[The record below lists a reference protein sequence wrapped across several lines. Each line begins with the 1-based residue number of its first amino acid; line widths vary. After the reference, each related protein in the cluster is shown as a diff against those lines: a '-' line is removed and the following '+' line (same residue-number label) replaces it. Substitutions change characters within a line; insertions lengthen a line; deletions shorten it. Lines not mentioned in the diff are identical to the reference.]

1 MHAMEKIF
9 EKEKR
14 STLPGQVANQ
24 IREAIKSGKLKPGDR
39 LIETVLARE
48 MNIGRN
54 AVREAIRYIEKEGL
68 IVTTPFKGAQ
78 VVEMSKNDL
87 KDIYDVRNALET
99 LALNTLAVKIDNE
112 KTRVLDAVVK
122 EMKAVSKKGNLQ
134 AIIDVDLK
142 FHRTLCELSE
152 NKVLLEAWSA
162 ISNRLR
168 AFIANGDGLYGED
181 TPEVTLGTHYPVID
195 AIKNSDFK
203 LAVRILNEIL
213 ERGYKMASRS
223 YRNIG

>member
-1 MHAMEKIF
+1 MEKIF

-99 LALNTLAVKIDNE
+99 LALNTLAVKIDIE

-181 TPEVTLGTHYPVID
+181 TPEVTLGTHYPVFD

>member
-1 MHAMEKIF
+1 MEKIF

-68 IVTTPFKGAQ
+68 IVTIPFKGAQ

-99 LALNTLAVKIDNE
+99 LALNTLAMKIDNE

-122 EMKAVSKKGNLQ
+122 EMKAVSKKGNLK

-181 TPEVTLGTHYPVID
+181 TPEVTLGTHYPVVD

-203 LAVRILNEIL
+203 LAVRILKEIL

>member
-1 MHAMEKIF
+1 MEKIF

-87 KDIYDVRNALET
+87 KNIYDVRNALET

-112 KTRVLDAVVK
+112 KNKVLDAVLK

>member
-1 MHAMEKIF
+1 MGKIF

-112 KTRVLDAVVK
+112 KTRVLDAIVK

-181 TPEVTLGTHYPVID
+181 TPEVTLGTHYPVFD

>member
-1 MHAMEKIF
+1 MEKIF

-78 VVEMSKNDL
+78 VVEMSLNDL

-99 LALNTLAVKIDNE
+99 LALNTLAMKIDE
-112 KTRVLDAVVK
+112 KKIEVFDAVVK
-122 EMKAVSKKGNLQ
+122 EMKAVSKKGNLK

-152 NKVLLEAWSA
+152 NNVLLEAWSA

-168 AFIANGDGLYGED
+168 AFIASGDRLYGED
-181 TPEVTLGTHYPVID
+181 TPEVTLGTHYPVVD
-195 AIKNSDFK
+195 AIKNNDFK
-203 LAVRILNEIL
+203 LAVRILHEIL
-213 ERGYKMASRS
+213 ERGYKMASQS
-223 YRNIG
+223 YRKKV

>member
-1 MHAMEKIF
+1 
-9 EKEKR
+9 
-14 STLPGQVANQ
+14 
-24 IREAIKSGKLKPGDR
+24 
-39 LIETVLARE
+39 
-48 MNIGRN
+48 
-54 AVREAIRYIEKEGL
+54 
-68 IVTTPFKGAQ
+68 
-78 VVEMSKNDL
+78 
-87 KDIYDVRNALET
+87 
-99 LALNTLAVKIDNE
+99 VKIDNE

-142 FHRTLCELSE
+142 FHRTLCELAE

-181 TPEVTLGTHYPVID
+181 TPEVTLGTHYPVVD

>member
-1 MHAMEKIF
+1 MEKIF

-78 VVEMSKNDL
+78 VVEMSQNDL

-99 LALNTLAVKIDNE
+99 LALKTLAVKIDNK
-112 KTRVLDAVVK
+112 KTKVLDAVVK

-181 TPEVTLGTHYPVID
+181 TPEVTLGTHYPIVD
-195 AIKNSDFK
+195 AIKNGDFK

>member
-1 MHAMEKIF
+1 MGKIF

-122 EMKAVSKKGNLQ
+122 EMKAISKKGNLQ

-223 YRNIG
+223 YRNID

>member
-1 MHAMEKIF
+1 MEKIF

-68 IVTTPFKGAQ
+68 IVTIPFKGAQ

-99 LALNTLAVKIDNE
+99 LALNTLAMKIDNE

-122 EMKAVSKKGNLQ
+122 EMKAVSKKGNLK

-181 TPEVTLGTHYPVID
+181 TPEVTLGTHYPVVD

>member
-1 MHAMEKIF
+1 MEKIF

-181 TPEVTLGTHYPVID
+181 TPEVTLGAHYPVID

-203 LAVRILNEIL
+203 LAVRILTEIL

>member
-1 MHAMEKIF
+1 MEKIF

-78 VVEMSKNDL
+78 VVEISKNDL

-99 LALNTLAVKIDNE
+99 LALNTLAVKIDKE

-181 TPEVTLGTHYPVID
+181 TPEVTLGTHYPVVD
-195 AIKNSDFK
+195 AIKNGDFK

>member
-1 MHAMEKIF
+1 MEKIF

-99 LALNTLAVKIDNE
+99 LALNTLAMKIDNE

-181 TPEVTLGTHYPVID
+181 TPEVTLGTHYPVVD

-213 ERGYKMASRS
+213 ERGYKMALRS

>member
-1 MHAMEKIF
+1 MEKIF

-78 VVEMSKNDL
+78 VVGISKNDL

-122 EMKAVSKKGNLQ
+122 EMKAVSKKGNLK

>member
-1 MHAMEKIF
+1 MEKIF

-78 VVEMSKNDL
+78 VVELSKNDL

-122 EMKAVSKKGNLQ
+122 EMKAVSKKGNLK
-134 AIIDVDLK
+134 AIIDIDLK

>member
-1 MHAMEKIF
+1 MEKIF

-112 KTRVLDAVVK
+112 KNKVLDAVLK

>member
-1 MHAMEKIF
+1 MEKIF

-99 LALNTLAVKIDNE
+99 LALN
-112 KTRVLDAVVK
+112 
-122 EMKAVSKKGNLQ
+122 
-134 AIIDVDLK
+134 
-142 FHRTLCELSE
+142 
-152 NKVLLEAWSA
+152 
-162 ISNRLR
+162 
-168 AFIANGDGLYGED
+168 
-181 TPEVTLGTHYPVID
+181 
-195 AIKNSDFK
+195 
-203 LAVRILNEIL
+203 
-213 ERGYKMASRS
+213 
-223 YRNIG
+223 

>member
-1 MHAMEKIF
+1 
-9 EKEKR
+9 
-14 STLPGQVANQ
+14 
-24 IREAIKSGKLKPGDR
+24 
-39 LIETVLARE
+39 
-48 MNIGRN
+48 
-54 AVREAIRYIEKEGL
+54 
-68 IVTTPFKGAQ
+68 
-78 VVEMSKNDL
+78 
-87 KDIYDVRNALET
+87 
-99 LALNTLAVKIDNE
+99 VKIDNE

-181 TPEVTLGTHYPVID
+181 TPEVTLGTHYPIVD
-195 AIKNSDFK
+195 AIKNGDFK

-223 YRNIG
+223 

>member
-1 MHAMEKIF
+1 MEKIF

-68 IVTTPFKGAQ
+68 IVTIPFKGAQ

-122 EMKAVSKKGNLQ
+122 EMKAVSKKGNLK

-181 TPEVTLGTHYPVID
+181 TPEVTLGTHYPVVD

-203 LAVRILNEIL
+203 LAVRILKEIL

-223 YRNIG
+223 YIASRPS

>member
-1 MHAMEKIF
+1 MEKIF

-112 KTRVLDAVVK
+112 KTKVLDAVVK

-181 TPEVTLGTHYPVID
+181 TPEVTLGTHYPVFD
-195 AIKNSDFK
+195 AIKIGDFK
-203 LAVRILNEIL
+203 LAVRILTEIL

-223 YRNIG
+223 YRKMR

>member
-1 MHAMEKIF
+1 MEKIF

-39 LIETVLARE
+39 LIETVLAKE

-78 VVEMSKNDL
+78 VVEISKNDL

-99 LALNTLAVKIDNE
+99 LALNTLAVKIDKE

-181 TPEVTLGTHYPVID
+181 TPEVTLGTHYPVFD

-213 ERGYKMASRS
+213 ERGYKMASQS
-223 YRNIG
+223 YRKKD

>member
-1 MHAMEKIF
+1 MEKIF

-78 VVEMSKNDL
+78 VVEMSQIDL

-99 LALNTLAVKIDNE
+99 LALNTLAEKIDNE
-112 KTRVLDAVVK
+112 KRGPRSRFVVK
-122 EMKAVSKKGNLQ
+122 HTEIHKIYISF
-134 AIIDVDLK
+134 IFFCFHK
-142 FHRTLCELSE
+142 FPT
-152 NKVLLEAWSA
+152 
-162 ISNRLR
+162 I
-168 AFIANGDGLYGED
+168 
-181 TPEVTLGTHYPVID
+181 T
-195 AIKNSDFK
+195 
-203 LAVRILNEIL
+203 
-213 ERGYKMASRS
+213 
-223 YRNIG
+223 

>member
-1 MHAMEKIF
+1 MEKIF

-87 KDIYDVRNALET
+87 KNIYDVRNALET

-112 KTRVLDAVVK
+112 KTRVLDAIVK

>member
-1 MHAMEKIF
+1 MEKIF

-78 VVEMSKNDL
+78 VVEMSLNDL

-99 LALNTLAVKIDNE
+99 LALNTLAMKIDE
-112 KTRVLDAVVK
+112 KKIEVFDAVVK
-122 EMKAVSKKGNLQ
+122 EMKAVSKKGNLK

-152 NKVLLEAWSA
+152 NNVLLEAWSA

-168 AFIANGDGLYGED
+168 AFIASGDRLYGED
-181 TPEVTLGTHYPVID
+181 TPEVTLGTHYPVVD
-195 AIKNSDFK
+195 AIKNNDFK
-203 LAVRILNEIL
+203 LAVRILHEIL
-213 ERGYKMASRS
+213 ERGYKMATRS

>member
-1 MHAMEKIF
+1 MEKIF

-68 IVTTPFKGAQ
+68 IVTIPFKGAQ

-99 LALNTLAVKIDNE
+99 LALNTLAMKIDNE

-122 EMKAVSKKGNLQ
+122 EMKAVSKKGNLK

-181 TPEVTLGTHYPVID
+181 TPEVTLGTHYPVVD

-203 LAVRILNEIL
+203 LAV
-213 ERGYKMASRS
+213 
-223 YRNIG
+223 

>member
-1 MHAMEKIF
+1 MEKIF

-87 KDIYDVRNALET
+87 KNIYDVRNALET

-112 KTRVLDAVVK
+112 KNKVLDAVLK

-223 YRNIG
+223 YRNID

>member
-1 MHAMEKIF
+1 MEKIF

-99 LALNTLAVKIDNE
+99 LALKTLAVKMDNE
-112 KTRVLDAVVK
+112 KTRALDAVVK

-168 AFIANGDGLYGED
+168 AFIANGNRLYGED
-181 TPEVTLGTHYPVID
+181 TPEVTLGTHYPVVD

-203 LAVRILNEIL
+203 LAVRILHKIL
-213 ERGYKMASRS
+213 ERGYKMASQS
-223 YRNIG
+223 YRKKA

>member
-1 MHAMEKIF
+1 MEKIF

-78 VVEMSKNDL
+78 VVEMSQNDL

-99 LALNTLAVKIDNE
+99 LALNTLAMKIDNE

-122 EMKAVSKKGNLQ
+122 EMKAVSKKSNLQ

-168 AFIANGDGLYGED
+168 AFIANGDRLYGED
-181 TPEVTLGTHYPVID
+181 TPEVTLGTHYPVVD
-195 AIKNSDFK
+195 AIKNNEFK
-203 LAVRILNEIL
+203 LAVRILHEIL

-223 YRNIG
+223 YDYIG

>member
-1 MHAMEKIF
+1 MGKIF

-68 IVTTPFKGAQ
+68 IVTFPFKGAQ
-78 VVEMSKNDL
+78 VVEMSQNDL

-122 EMKAVSKKGNLQ
+122 EMKAVSKNGNLQ

-181 TPEVTLGTHYPVID
+181 TPEVTLGTHYPIVD
-195 AIKNSDFK
+195 AIKNGDFK

-223 YRNIG
+223 YRDIG

>member
-1 MHAMEKIF
+1 MEKIF

-112 KTRVLDAVVK
+112 KTRVLDAIVK

-223 YRNIG
+223 YRNID

>member
-1 MHAMEKIF
+1 MEKIF

>member
-1 MHAMEKIF
+1 MEKIF

-39 LIETVLARE
+39 LIETVLAKE

-99 LALNTLAVKIDNE
+99 LALNTLAIKIDNE
-112 KTRVLDAVVK
+112 KTRVLDALVK
-122 EMKAVSKKGNLQ
+122 EMKAVSKKGNLK

-142 FHRTLCELSE
+142 FHRTICELSE
-152 NKVLLEAWSA
+152 NKVLLEAWSGL
-162 ISNRLR
+162 SNRLR
-168 AFIANGDGLYGED
+168 AFIASGDDLYEED
-181 TPEVTLGTHYPVID
+181 TPEVTLGTHYPVFD
-195 AIKNSDFK
+195 AIKIGDFK
-203 LAVRILNEIL
+203 LAVRILTEIL
-213 ERGYKMASRS
+213 DRGYKMASRS
-223 YRNIG
+223 YRKKG

>member
-1 MHAMEKIF
+1 MEKIF

-24 IREAIKSGKLKPGDR
+24 IREAIKSGRLKPGDR

-68 IVTTPFKGAQ
+68 IVTIPFKGAQ

-99 LALNTLAVKIDNE
+99 LALNTLAMKIDNE

-122 EMKAVSKKGNLQ
+122 EMKAVSKKGNLK

-142 FHRTLCELSE
+142 FHRTLCELAE

-181 TPEVTLGTHYPVID
+181 TPEVTLGTHYPVVD

-203 LAVRILNEIL
+203 LAVRILHQIL

-223 YRNIG
+223 YRDID

>member
-1 MHAMEKIF
+1 MEKIF

-112 KTRVLDAVVK
+112 KTRVLDAIVK

>member
-1 MHAMEKIF
+1 MEKIF

-99 LALNTLAVKIDNE
+99 LALNTLAMKIDNE

-122 EMKAVSKKGNLQ
+122 EMKAVSKKGNLK

-181 TPEVTLGTHYPVID
+181 TPEVTLGTHYPVIV

-223 YRNIG
+223 YRNTG

>member
-1 MHAMEKIF
+1 MGKIF

-78 VVEMSKNDL
+78 VVEMTKNDL

-122 EMKAVSKKGNLQ
+122 EMKAVSKKGNLK

-181 TPEVTLGTHYPVID
+181 TPEVTLGAHYPVID

>member
-1 MHAMEKIF
+1 MEKIF

-78 VVEMSKNDL
+78 VVEMSQNDL

-99 LALNTLAVKIDNE
+99 LALKTLAKKIDNE
-112 KTRVLDAVVK
+112 KTRVLDALVK

-168 AFIANGDGLYGED
+168 AFIANGDSLYGED
-181 TPEVTLGTHYPVID
+181 TPEVTLGTHYPVVD
-195 AIKNSDFK
+195 AIRNNDFK
-203 LAVRILNEIL
+203 LAVRILHQIL

-223 YRNIG
+223 YRNMR

>member
-1 MHAMEKIF
+1 MEKIF

-99 LALNTLAVKIDNE
+99 LALNTLAMKIDNE
-112 KTRVLDAVVK
+112 KTKVLDAVVK
-122 EMKAVSKKGNLQ
+122 EMKAVSKKGNLK

-142 FHRTLCELSE
+142 FHRTLCELAE

-181 TPEVTLGTHYPVID
+181 TPEVTLGTHYPVVD

-213 ERGYKMASRS
+213 ERGYKMATRS

>member
-1 MHAMEKIF
+1 MEKIF

-112 KTRVLDAVVK
+112 KTRVLDAIVK

-181 TPEVTLGTHYPVID
+181 TPEVTLGTHYPVFD